1 MKQLYWAAVAYT
13 ALGLPSGLFY
23 RELTKAHQF
32 TGKTELAVVHTHL
45 LALGTLFF
53 LIVLVLEHQ
62 LALSN
67 TRSYR
72 WFFVVYN
79 TGVCWVVSCMTV
91 IGARTVLGYGEYKP
105 LSHLAGGGHILLTI
119 GFVLF
124 FVTVHQAIT
133 ARREEQPGGTTVSS
147 SAGQHVS

>member
-1 MKQLYWAAVAYT
+1 MKPLYWAAVGYT

-53 LIVLVLEHQ
+53 LIALVLEHQ
-62 LALSN
+62 LTLSN
-67 TRSYR
+67 TRAYR
-72 WFFVVYN
+72 WFLTVYN
-79 TGVCWVVSCMTV
+79 TGVLWAVSCMTI
-91 IGARTVLGYGEYKP
+91 IGARTVLGYGESTP
-105 LSHLAGGGHILLTI
+105 LSELSGIGHVLLTI

-124 FVTVHQAIT
+124 FLTVHQAIT
-133 ARREEQPGGTTVSS
+133 ARRETVVPS
-147 SAGQHVS
+147 

>member
-1 MKQLYWAAVAYT
+1 MKQLYWAAVGYT
-13 ALGLPSGLFY
+13 ALGLPSGLLY

-53 LIVLVLEHQ
+53 LIVLTLEHQ

-67 TRSYR
+67 TRAYR
-72 WFFVVYN
+72 WFFSVYN
-79 TGVCWVVSCMTV
+79 IGVLWVVACMTV
-91 IGARTVLGYGEYKP
+91 IGARTVLGYGEYKL

-124 FVTVHQAIT
+124 FVTVHQAIA
-133 ARREEQPGGTTVSS
+133 AR
-147 SAGQHVS
+147 AGDRR

>member
-1 MKQLYWAAVAYT
+1 MKQLYWAAVGYT

-23 RELTKAHQF
+23 RELTKTHQF

-67 TRSYR
+67 TRAYR
-72 WFFVVYN
+72 WFFALYN
-79 TGVCWVVSCMTV
+79 AGVLWMVACMTI

-119 GFVLF
+119 GFALF
-124 FVTVHQAIT
+124 FLTVHQAIT
-133 ARREEQPGGTTVSS
+133 ARREEMAPS
-147 SAGQHVS
+147 

>member
-1 MKQLYWAAVAYT
+1 MKQLYWAAVGYT
-13 ALGLPSGLFY
+13 ALGLPSGLVY

-67 TRSYR
+67 TRAYR
-72 WFFVVYN
+72 WFFAVYN
-79 TGVCWVVSCMTV
+79 TAVLWTVACMTI
-91 IGARTVLGYGEYKP
+91 IGTRTVLGRGESTP
-105 LSHLAGGGHILLTI
+105 LAELAGIGHVLLTI

-124 FVTVHQAIT
+124 FLTLHQAIT
-133 ARREEQPGGTTVSS
+133 ARREEVVP
-147 SAGQHVS
+147 A

>member
-1 MKQLYWAAVAYT
+1 MKQLYWAAVGYT
-13 ALGLPSGLFY
+13 ALGLPSGLVY
-23 RELTKAHQF
+23 RELTKAHEF

-67 TRSYR
+67 TRAYR
-72 WFFVVYN
+72 WFFTVYN
-79 TGVCWVVSCMTV
+79 IAVLWTVACMTI
-91 IGARTVLGYGEYKP
+91 IGTRTVLGHGESTP
-105 LSHLAGGGHILLTI
+105 LAELAGIGHVLLTI

-124 FVTVHQAIT
+124 FLTVHEAIT
-133 ARREEQPGGTTVSS
+133 ARREVVVP
-147 SAGQHVS
+147 A

>member
-1 MKQLYWAAVAYT
+1 MNSMKQLYWAAVGYT
-13 ALGLPSGLFY
+13 ALGLPSGLLY

-62 LALSN
+62 LTLSN
-67 TRSYR
+67 TRAYR
-72 WFFVVYN
+72 WFFPVYN
-79 TGVCWVVSCMTV
+79 IGVLWASACMTI
-91 IGARTVLGYGEYKP
+91 IGSRTVLGHGEYKP
-105 LSHLAGGGHILLTI
+105 LSELSGVGHVLLTI

-124 FVTVHQAIT
+124 FLTVYQAIT
-133 ARREEQPGGTTVSS
+133 ARSEEPVPS
-147 SAGQHVS
+147 

>member
-1 MKQLYWAAVAYT
+1 MKQLYWTAVGYT
-13 ALGLPSGLFY
+13 ALGLPSGLVY
-23 RELTKAHQF
+23 RELTKAHEF

-67 TRSYR
+67 TRAYR
-72 WFFVVYN
+72 WFFAVYN
-79 TGVCWVVSCMTV
+79 TAVLWTVACMTI
-91 IGARTVLGYGEYKP
+91 IGTRTVLGHGESTP
-105 LSHLAGGGHILLTI
+105 LSELAGIGHVLLTI

-124 FVTVHQAIT
+124 FLTVHQAIT
-133 ARREEQPGGTTVSS
+133 ARREEVVP
-147 SAGQHVS
+147 A

>member
-1 MKQLYWAAVAYT
+1 MKQLYWAAVGYT
-13 ALGLPSGLFY
+13 ALGLPSGLVY

-67 TRSYR
+67 TRAYR
-72 WFFVVYN
+72 WFFAVYN
-79 TGVCWVVSCMTV
+79 IAVLWTVACMTI
-91 IGARTVLGYGEYKP
+91 IGSRTVLGHGESMP
-105 LSHLAGGGHILLTI
+105 LAELAGVGHVLLTI

-124 FVTVHQAIT
+124 FVAVHQAIT
-133 ARREEQPGGTTVSS
+133 TRREEVVP
-147 SAGQHVS
+147 A

>member
-1 MKQLYWAAVAYT
+1 MKQLYWAAVGYT
-13 ALGLPSGLFY
+13 ALGLPSGLLY
-23 RELTKAHQF
+23 RELTKAHHF

-62 LALSN
+62 LDLSK
-67 TRSYR
+67 TRAYR
-72 WFFVVYN
+72 WFFILYN
-79 TGVCWVVSCMTV
+79 LGVLWVVSCMTI
-91 IGARTVLGYGEYKP
+91 IGARTILGHSEYQP

-124 FVTVHQAIT
+124 FLTVHQAIR
-133 ARREEQPGGTTVSS
+133 ARHDEPLGSRTPVV
-147 SAGQHVS
+147 HPKH

>member
-13 ALGLPSGLFY
+13 ALGLPSGLIY
-23 RELTKAHQF
+23 RELTKAHRF

-62 LALSN
+62 LALTE
-67 TRSYR
+67 TRAYR
-72 WFFVVYN
+72 WFFAVYN
-79 TGVCWVVSCMTV
+79 AGVLWTVSCMTI
-91 IGARTVLGYGEYKP
+91 IGARTVLGHGEYMP
-105 LSHLAGGGHILLTI
+105 LSELAGVGHVLLTI

-124 FVTVHQAIT
+124 FLAVHQAIR
-133 ARREEQPGGTTVSS
+133 ARSS
-147 SAGQHVS
+147 ELVPS

>member
-1 MKQLYWAAVAYT
+1 MKPLYWAAVGYT
-13 ALGLPSGLFY
+13 ALGLPSGLVY

-67 TRSYR
+67 TRAYR
-72 WFFVVYN
+72 WFFAVYN
-79 TGVCWVVSCMTV
+79 TAVLWTVACMTI
-91 IGARTVLGYGEYKP
+91 IGVRTVLGHGESTP
-105 LSHLAGGGHILLTI
+105 LAELAGIGHVLLTI

-124 FVTVHQAIT
+124 FLTVHQAIS
-133 ARREEQPGGTTVSS
+133 ARREEVVVPT
-147 SAGQHVS
+147 

>member
-23 RELTKAHQF
+23 RELTKAHEF

-67 TRSYR
+67 TRAYR
-72 WFFVVYN
+72 WFFAVYN
-79 TGVCWVVSCMTV
+79 VAVLWTVSCMTI
-91 IGARTVLGYGEYKP
+91 IGARTVLGYGESSP

-124 FVTVHQAIT
+124 FLTVYQAIT
-133 ARREEQPGGTTVSS
+133 ARRDEVVP
-147 SAGQHVS
+147 A

>member
-1 MKQLYWAAVAYT
+1 MKQLYWATAGYT
-13 ALGLPSGLFY
+13 AMGLPSGVLY

-45 LALGTLFF
+45 LALGMLFF

-62 LALSN
+62 LALSK
-67 TRSYR
+67 TRAYH
-72 WFFVVYN
+72 WFFALYN
-79 TGVCWVVSCMTV
+79 AGLLWVVSCMTI
-91 IGARTVLGYGEYKP
+91 IGTRTVLGHSESKP

-124 FVTVHQAIT
+124 FLTLHQAIN
-133 ARREEQPGGTTVSS
+133 ARRDEPL
-147 SAGQHVS
+147 SAPELR

>member
-13 ALGLPSGLFY
+13 VLGLPSGLFY

-45 LALGTLFF
+45 LALGTLFL

-67 TRSYR
+67 TRAYR
-72 WFFVVYN
+72 WFFSVYN
-79 TGVCWVVSCMTV
+79 TGVLWTVSCMTV
-91 IGARTVLGYGEYKP
+91 IGARTVLGYGEYRP
-105 LSHLAGGGHILLTI
+105 LSELAGIGHVLLTF

-124 FVTVHQAIT
+124 FLTVHQAIT
-133 ARREEQPGGTTVSS
+133 DRRKDLVPS
-147 SAGQHVS
+147 

>member
-1 MKQLYWAAVAYT
+1 MKQLYWAAVGYT
-13 ALGLPSGLFY
+13 ALGLPSGLVY

-67 TRSYR
+67 TRAYR
-72 WFFVVYN
+72 WFFAVYN
-79 TGVCWVVSCMTV
+79 TAVLWTVACMTI
-91 IGARTVLGYGEYKP
+91 IGTRTVLGHGESTP
-105 LSHLAGGGHILLTI
+105 LAELAGIGHVLLTI

-124 FVTVHQAIT
+124 FLTVHQAIT
-133 ARREEQPGGTTVSS
+133 ARREDAVPV
-147 SAGQHVS
+147 